1 MFGESSI
8 LDPSPR
14 TSSASTITEACAVLM
29 DRDALRAWIA
39 LQSECLREH
48 GIGVP
53 RQR

>member
-14 TSSASTITEACAVLM
+14 TSSANTITEACAVLM

-39 LQSECLREH
+39 DSLR
-48 GIGVP
+48 G
-53 RQR
+53 